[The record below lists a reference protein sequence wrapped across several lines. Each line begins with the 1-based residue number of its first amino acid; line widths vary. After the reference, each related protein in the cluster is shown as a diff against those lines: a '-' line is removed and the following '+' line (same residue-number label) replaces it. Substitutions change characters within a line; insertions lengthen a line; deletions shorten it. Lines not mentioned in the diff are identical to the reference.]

1 MRTRMR
7 SKLKLWSA
15 TYSATTS
22 PRGARHDRELPDLTK
37 GFAVLERLRPAPA
50 RSALYDLR
58 GLPEQNLARGGA
70 QRMAHKEAHGK
81 GQEHGMTR
89 EEIIELRKAT
99 FDRVERMRK
108 TGDYAAGASDI
119 RENGEALLK
128 LMDHL
133 LERMR

>member
-1 MRTRMR
+1 
-7 SKLKLWSA
+7 
-15 TYSATTS
+15 
-22 PRGARHDRELPDLTK
+22 
-37 GFAVLERLRPAPA
+37 
-50 RSALYDLR
+50 
-58 GLPEQNLARGGA
+58 
-70 QRMAHKEAHGK
+70 
-81 GQEHGMTR
+81 MTR

-99 FDRVERMRK
+99 FARVERMCK